1 MLDSV
6 SSIASLATQLSAQRT
21 GQQIELAVLSKVQD
35 LQKQQGEA
43 VLKLMASAAVPA
55 PATSIDVHV

>member
-6 SSIASLATQLSAQRT
+6 SSIANLATQLSAQKT
-21 GQQIELAVLSKVQD
+21 GQQVELAVLNKVQD

-43 VLKLMASAAVPA
+43 VLKLMESATVPA
-55 PATSIDVHV
+55 PATGIDVYV

>member
-6 SSIASLATQLSAQRT
+6 SSIANLATQLSAHKT
-21 GQQIELAVLSKVQD
+21 GQQVELAVLNKVQD

-43 VLKLMASAAVPA
+43 VLKLMESAAIPA
-55 PATSIDVHV
+55 SATSIDVYV